1 MYKIQ
6 TLNKIAACGLDRLP
20 RDNYETAS
28 EIVNPDAILVRSQ
41 DMHNLDLPTSLMAI
55 ARAGAGTNNIPIA
68 KCTEKGIVVFNTP
81 GANANAVKELVL
93 AAMLLSSRKIVQGLA
108 WTQALKGKGDE
119 VPELV
124 EKGKA
129 QFVGPEIQGKTLGVI
144 GLGAVGVLTANAAVA
159 LGMTVIGYDPYLSI
173 EAAWKLNTNVRKAA
187 SLDALVAESDY
198 ITIHVPLT
206 PETKG
211 LFNKERLART
221 KKGARIINLSRSGL
235 VDNAAMK
242 AELASGRLGGYI
254 TDLPEEELLGVEGI
268 ICIPHLG
275 ASTPE
280 AEDNCAVMAAD
291 EIRDYLERGNIKNS
305 VNFPA
310 AEMAPT
316 GKTRLTIANK
326 NVPNMVGQITAVLA
340 KHKLNIDDM
349 LNRNKGEVAYNIIDL
364 SGALPADLKDELK
377 AIEGVLLVRII
388 ENCL

>member
-20 RDNYETAS
+20 RDTYETAS
-28 EIVNPDAILVRSQ
+28 EIVNPEAILVRSQ
-41 DMHNLDLPTSLMAI
+41 DMHTLELPASLLAI
-55 ARAGAGTNNIPIA
+55 ARAGAGTNNIPIP
-68 KCTEKGIVVFNTP
+68 KCTERGIVVFNTP
-81 GANANAVKELVL
+81 GANANAVKELVI
-93 AAMLLSSRKIVQGLA
+93 AAMLFSSRRLIQGLS
-108 WTQALKGKGDE
+108 WTQSLKGKGDE

-124 EKGKA
+124 EKGKS

-144 GLGAVGVLTANAAVA
+144 GLGAVGVLTANAAIS
-159 LGMTVIGYDPYLSI
+159 LGMTVIGYDPYVSV
-173 EAAWKLNTNVRKAA
+173 EAAWKLNTNVRKAS

-211 LFNKERLART
+211 LFNKERLSRT

-235 VDNAAMK
+235 VDNAAIK
-242 AELASGRLGGYI
+242 AELAAGRLGAYV
-254 TDLPEEELLGVEGI
+254 TDLPEEELLGVENVY
-268 ICIPHLG
+268 CIPHLG

-305 VNFPA
+305 VNFPG
-310 AEMAPT
+310 AEMAPS

-340 KHKLNIDDM
+340 RHKLNIEDM
-349 LNRNKGEVAYNIIDL
+349 LNKNKGEVAYNIIDV
-364 SGALPADLKDELK
+364 SGNVPANIKAELG
-377 AIEGVLLVRII
+377 AIDGVLLVRVI
-388 ENCL
+388 ESCN

>member
-41 DMHNLDLPTSLMAI
+41 DMHTLDLPASLMAI

-81 GANANAVKELVL
+81 GANANAVKELVI

-159 LGMTVIGYDPYLSI
+159 LGMTVIGYDPYVSI

-235 VDNAAMK
+235 VDNAAIK
-242 AELASGRLGGYI
+242 AELASGHLGGYI

-349 LNRNKGEVAYNIIDL
+349 LNRNKGEVAYNIIDI
-364 SGALPADLKDELK
+364 SGAVPANLKDELK

-388 ENCL
+388 DKCL

>member
-6 TLNKIAACGLDRLP
+6 TLNKIAACGLERLP
-20 RDNYETAS
+20 RDTYETAS
-28 EIVNPDAILVRSQ
+28 EFTTPDGILVRSQ
-41 DMHNLDLPTSLMAI
+41 DMHTLEFPTSLLAI
-55 ARAGAGTNNIPIA
+55 ARAGAGTNNIPIPKA
-68 KCTEKGIVVFNTP
+68 TEKGIVVFNTP

-93 AAMLLSSRKIVQGLA
+93 ASMLLSSRRIVQGLN
-108 WTQALKGKGDE
+108 WSQSLKGKGDE

-129 QFVGPEIQGKTLGVI
+129 QFVGPEIEGKTLGVI
-144 GLGAVGVLTANAAVA
+144 GLGAIGVLICNAATA
-159 LGMTVIGYDPYLSI
+159 LGVQVIGYDPYISV
-173 EAAWKLNTNVRKAA
+173 EAAWKLNTNVRKAT
-187 SLDALVAESDY
+187 SLDALVAESDF

-235 VDNAAMK
+235 VDNTALK
-242 AELASGRLGGYI
+242 AELASGRLGGYV
-254 TDLPEEELLGVEGI
+254 TDFPEEDLLGVDNI
-268 ICIPHLG
+268 LAIPHLG

-291 EIRDYLERGNIKNS
+291 QIREYLERGNIKNS

-316 GKTRLTIANK
+316 GKTRVTIANR

-349 LNRNKGEVAYNIIDL
+349 LNKNKGEVAYNIIDV
-364 SGALPADLKDELK
+364 SGDVPVNLKDELG
-377 AIEGVLLVRII
+377 AIDGVLLVRVI
-388 ENCL
+388 ENCN

>member
-6 TLNKIAACGLDRLP
+6 TLNKIAAIGLDRLP

-28 EIVNPDAILVRSQ
+28 EIAHPDGILVRSQ
-41 DMHNLDLPTSLMAI
+41 DMHGLELPETVLAI

-93 AAMLLSSRKIVQGLA
+93 AAMLLSSRRIAQGLV
-108 WTQALKGKGDE
+108 WSQSLKGKGDE

-129 QFVGPEIQGKTLGVI
+129 QFVGPEVQGKTLGVI
-144 GLGAVGVLTANAAVA
+144 GLGAVGVLIANAASA
-159 LGMTVIGYDPYLSI
+159 LGVKVIGFDPYVSV
-173 EAAWKLNTNVRKAA
+173 EAAWKLNTEVRKAA
-187 SLDALVAESDY
+187 NLDALVAESDF

-221 KKGARIINLSRSGL
+221 RKGARIINLSRSGL
-235 VDNAAMK
+235 VDNAALK
-242 AELASGRLGGYI
+242 AELASGRLAGYV
-254 TDLPEEELLGVEGI
+254 TDFPEDELLGIDNVLA
-268 ICIPHLG
+268 IPHLG

-291 EIRDYLERGNIKNS
+291 QMREYLERGNIRNS

-316 GKTRLTIANK
+316 GKARITVANK

-340 KHKLNIDDM
+340 KHKLNIEDM
-349 LNRNKGEVAYNIIDL
+349 LNKNKGEVAYNIIDVAGDVAQEL
-364 SGALPADLKDELK
+364 HDELT
-377 AIEGVLLVRII
+377 AIDGILLVRVI
-388 ENCL
+388 EACN

>member
-41 DMHNLDLPTSLMAI
+41 DMHSLDLPASLLAI
-55 ARAGAGTNNIPIA
+55 ARAGAGTNNIPIP

-173 EAAWKLNTNVRKAA
+173 EAAWKLNTNVKKAA

-235 VDNAAMK
+235 VDNAAIK

-305 VNFPA
+305 VNFPT

-316 GKTRLTIANK
+316 GKTRLTLANK

-364 SGALPADLKDELK
+364 SGTIPATLQDELK
-377 AIEGVLLVRII
+377 AIDGVLLVRII
-388 ENCL
+388 ENCQ

>member
-6 TLNKIAACGLDRLP
+6 TLNKIAAIGLDRLP
-20 RDNYETAS
+20 RDSYEAAS
-28 EIVNPDAILVRSQ
+28 EITNPDGILVRSQ
-41 DMHNLDLPTSLMAI
+41 DMHALELPASLLAI
-55 ARAGAGTNNIPIA
+55 ARAGAGTNNIPIPKA
-68 KCTEKGIVVFNTP
+68 TERGIVVFNTP

-93 AAMLLSSRKIVQGLA
+93 AAMLLSSRRIVQGLN
-108 WTQALKGKGDE
+108 WSQGLKGQGDE

-129 QFVGPEIQGKTLGVI
+129 AFVGPEIEGKTLGVI
-144 GLGAVGVLTANAAVA
+144 GLGAIGVLVANAATA
-159 LGMTVIGYDPYLSI
+159 LGVKVIGFDPYVSV
-173 EAAWKLNTNVRKAA
+173 EAAWKLNTNVRKAT
-187 SLDALVAESDY
+187 SLDALVAESDF

-235 VDNAAMK
+235 VDNNALK
-242 AELASGRLGGYI
+242 AELASGRLGGYV
-254 TDLPEEELLGVEGI
+254 TDFPEEDLLGVDNI
-268 ICIPHLG
+268 LAIPHLG

-291 EIRDYLERGNIKNS
+291 QIREYLERGNIKNS

-316 GKTRLTIANK
+316 GKTRVTVANK

-340 KHKLNIDDM
+340 KHKLNIEDM
-349 LNRNKGEVAYNIIDL
+349 LNKNRGEVAYNIIDVA
-364 SGALPADLKDELK
+364 GEVPKTLKDELAK
-377 AIEGVLLVRII
+377 IEGVLLVRVI
-388 ENCL
+388 EACN